1 MVSARFSPDGRR
13 ILTVAEFNVR
23 LDIWSLTDKSQM
35 SINYPK
41 YADKGIS
48 FTSNGFFMALA
59 ERHDAKDHIGIYYVG
74 DFTLINHFTVE
85 MFDLQDIQ
93 WSKDDTCL
101 IVWDSCLECKFS
113 IYSPN
118 GNLIASHNPYDLMLG
133 IKNVS
138 QSPNGNFLAVGYY
151 DEVCRFYNHLSWKLI
166 MDFDHNQS
174 LTNTSA
180 IVIQTFHKSFLL
192 FFSVSFNFNLLFFS

>member
-59 ERHDAKDHIGIYYVG
+59 ERHDAKDNIGIYYVG

-118 GNLIASHNPYDLMLG
+118 GNLIAAHNPYDLMLG

-166 MDFDHNQS
+166 MDFDHNQALS
-174 LTNTSA
+174 NTSA
-180 IVIQTFHKSFLL
+180 IVIQTFHKSFL
-192 FFSVSFNFNLLFFS
+192 FFFICVI